1 MGTLERAQTEKRGSN
16 QFHIADATHVKYARK
31 VPGTEMKATP
41 EDINMGRRALA
52 SDIIIY
58 YV

>member
-1 MGTLERAQTEKRGSN
+1 METLERAQTEKRRNN
-16 QFHIADATHVKYARK
+16 QFRIANATHVKYARK

-41 EDINMGRRALA
+41 EDIDMGRRALA
-52 SDIIIY
+52 SDTIIY